1 MAGVL
6 GVLTRPQRKAMYH
19 YDPMAME
26 LETAK
31 EILAEVF
38 RIRISEVEEMIQNRF
53 EEARIPEVHQKENR
67 LWPQEFRL
75 DG

>member
-6 GVLTRPQRKAMYH
+6 GVLTKPQRKAMYRS
-19 YDPMAME
+19 DPKAIE

-38 RIRISEVEEMIQNRF
+38 RIRISEVEEMIHNRF
-53 EEARIPEVHQKENR
+53 EEARNPEVHQEENG